1 MSRYWWLYLIAIIA
15 LILIGVTAYQNQKV
29 YEKHTKID
37 EKVAEDIESIAG
49 SVQIIMMQNDSII
62 NTLQEQTRLDSLNNQ
77 ELRGIRR
84 ELIKGNK
91 RNSK

>member
-1 MSRYWWLYLIAIIA
+1 MSKYWWLYLIAIIA

-37 EKVAEDIESIAG
+37 EKVAEEIDSIAG
-49 SVQIIMMQNDSII
+49 CVQIIMKQNDSIL
-62 NTLQEQTRLDSLNNQ
+62 NTLQEQTRLNFITNQ

-84 ELIKGNK
+84 ELIKSNK